1 MFFTLIKHEWLKNL
15 RAQGFYKNLA
25 VNILLGF
32 AALYMGSILLFLGL
46 SLDEILESANEVLNP
61 MELINGAMLYIV
73 LAGLIV
79 RILMQQL
86 NTINLPTY
94 QVLPVKRST
103 LINFLLLKP
112 LFNPINYFL
121 LLIIIPFSIQS
132 VVNYYSPAVAL
143 RFVLVFVMIIW
154 FNSLTASFLKRRF
167 TTSLTGFIG
176 ILLVA
181 GSIAALEYFK
191 IFSLFEISLS
201 TFNFLVLQP
210 VGLILLFA
218 AVLAAYVL
226 NIWFFSQNYY
236 PESFNKFIKTSSTT
250 TNDLS
255 FLNRFGLIGEIIAL
269 ELKLILRHKRTKSLL
284 YMSAFFLLYGLLL
297 YNQDMYMNKP
307 GMLFFVAMFLTGL
320 LMFMFGQWVISWDSA
335 HFDCLMT
342 KNIPVK
348 TYLNANYY
356 MLLAF
361 NTLCFLLTTPYFLM
375 GKVIIY
381 NHIAAFIF
389 NSGVNV
395 FLLLYFA
402 TYNTKRIDLSQASVM
417 NYQGTSFK
425 NFLIV
430 LPMMFVPMILI
441 GFMSMIFSSEIIL
454 LIMSSFGIIGLLLHK
469 KIISACEKRF
479 MLRKYKLAEAFR
491 QKE

>member
-1 MFFTLIKHEWLKNL
+1 MFFTLIKHEWQKKL

-25 VNILLGF
+25 VNIMLGF
-32 AALYMGSILLFLGL
+32 FAIYMAGILLFLGS
-46 SLDEILESANEVLNP
+46 SLDGILETAHEVLNP
-61 MELINGAMLYIV
+61 MELINGAMLYLV
-73 LAGLIV
+73 LGGLML

-132 VVNYYSPAVAL
+132 VANYYSAGVAL
-143 RFVLVFVMIIW
+143 RFVLVFIMIIW
-154 FNSLTASFLKRRF
+154 FNSLTASLLKRRF
-167 TTSLTGFIG
+167 TSSLTGFIG

-181 GSIAALEYFK
+181 ASIAALEYFK
-191 IFSLFEISLS
+191 IFSLFDISLS
-201 TFNFLVLQP
+201 AFNFIVLNP
-210 VGLILLFA
+210 AGLILLLA
-218 AVLAAYVL
+218 AVFVAYIL
-226 NIWFFSQNYY
+226 NSWFFSQNYY
-236 PESFNKFIKTSSTT
+236 PESFNKFIKSTT
-250 TNDLS
+250 TTTSDFT
-255 FLNRFGLIGEIIAL
+255 FLNRFGMIGEIIAL

-297 YNQDMYMNKP
+297 YNNDMYIDKP
-307 GMLFFVAMFLTGL
+307 GMTFFVAMFLTGL

-348 TYLNANYY
+348 TYLNANFY

-430 LPMMFVPMILI
+430 MPMMFVPMLLI
-441 GFMSMIFSSEIIL
+441 GLLSMLFSTEIIL
-454 LIMSSFGIIGLLLHK
+454 LIMSCIGIIGLLLHK
-469 KIISACEKRF
+469 KLISACEKQF
-479 MLRKYKLAEAFR
+479 NQRKYKLAEGFR

>member
-1 MFFTLIKHEWLKNL
+1 MFFTLVKHEWLKNL
-15 RAQGFYKNLA
+15 RAQGFHKNLV

-32 AALYMGSILLFLGL
+32 VALYMGGILLSLGFFL
-46 SLDEILESANEVLNP
+46 DDILESAHEVLNP
-61 MELINGAMLYIV
+61 VELINGAMLYII
-73 LAGLIV
+73 LAGLV
-79 RILMQQL
+79 LRILMQQL

-132 VVNYYSPAVAL
+132 VANYYSATVAL

-167 TTSLTGFIG
+167 TSGLTGFAG
-176 ILLVA
+176 IILVVA
-181 GSIAALEYFK
+181 GIAALEYFK
-191 IFSLFEISLS
+191 IFSLFEISL
-201 TFNFLVLQP
+201 TVFNFIVLNA
-210 VGLILLFA
+210 VGLILLLA
-218 AVLAAYVL
+218 AVLAAYLL
-226 NIWFFSQNYY
+226 NSWFFSQNYY
-236 PESFNKFIKTSSTT
+236 PESFNKFIKSSTT
-250 TNDLS
+250 TTRELS
-255 FLNRFGLIGEIIAL
+255 FLNRFGMIGEIIAL

-284 YMSAFFLLYGLLL
+284 YMSAFFLFYGLLL
-297 YNQDMYMNKP
+297 YGQDMYMNKP
-307 GMLFFVAMFLTGL
+307 GMTFFVAMFLTGL

-348 TYLNANYY
+348 TYLNANFY

-361 NTLCFLLTTPYFLM
+361 NTLCFVLTSPYFLM

-402 TYNTKRIDLSQASVM
+402 SYNTKRIDLSQASVM

-430 LPMMFVPMILI
+430 IPMMFVPMLLI
-441 GFMSMIFSSEIIL
+441 GLLSLLFSSEIIL
-454 LIMSSFGIIGLLLHK
+454 LIMSTFGITGLLFHK
-469 KIISACEKRF
+469 KLISACEKQF
-479 MLRKYKLAEAFR
+479 YLRKYKLAEGFR